1 MCLFFFRRDTATT
14 VNVPYMTNNVKTC
27 GGLVWTFCLPSFKAG
42 CTFFCSKRW
51 RLCLKPWWREPRML
65 PKRGYAVQQ
74 GVVFGVLSLKKGY
87 TISSDPVILLEIVML
102 SPGTHL
108 VKNHESLSRT
118 IESQFKKQR
127 ALNWK
132 SLGLYVN
139 RQQTLYHSL
148 LKLKRSPSI

>member
-1 MCLFFFRRDTATT
+1 
-14 VNVPYMTNNVKTC
+14 
-27 GGLVWTFCLPSFKAG
+27 
-42 CTFFCSKRW
+42 
-51 RLCLKPWWREPRML
+51 ML

-74 GVVFGVLSLKKGY
+74 GVIFGVLKKGY

-127 ALNWK
+127 ALN
-132 SLGLYVN
+132 
-139 RQQTLYHSL
+139 
-148 LKLKRSPSI
+148 